1 MIGLISCVISIA
13 CSGISADGPVYRKDR
28 TNDVP
33 ICCTTHPFS
42 AIDELKLPAGGKAFD
57 RSIVFASNGT
67 VTVFWKRSSSD
78 RFRGMDAVFH
88 IQPRSSDLHVYPS
101 SPLLD
106 RAGQNRPFRA
116 CSGNLQCVS
125 TGLVDRHTAFGG
137 RVGCRHCPARPAVP
151 GLTPEGERLLQWAR
165 ILARD
170 WEGMRQEA
178 ALCSRQITGTLRIG
192 AIPTTLAVTPS
203 SRGLTRRNVPAW
215 PSSCYRFAL
224 DLIRQL
230 DRFELDLGLTYLED
244 PPQGFRTL
252 PLYRNGMC
260 CWPAI
265 LTSLWPPANRPG
277 PTSPNSRSVC

>member
-1 MIGLISCVISIA
+1 MYTSCDWFDLSCVISIA
-13 CSGISADGPVYRKDR
+13 CSGISADGPVYPKKTAR
-28 TNDVP
+28 TMCLFVAQRTLSVP
-33 ICCTTHPFS
+33 S
-42 AIDELKLPAGGKAFD
+42 MNLNSQPAGAFD

-151 GLTPEGERLLQWAR
+151 GLYAGRR
-165 ILARD
+165 
-170 WEGMRQEA
+170 A
-178 ALCSRQITGTLRIG
+178 AAAMG
-192 AIPTTLAVTPS
+192 ANSGAGLGRHAAGSGAVQPANHRHLTDRGDSDDPGSDPPS

-224 DLIRQL
+224 
-230 DRFELDLGLTYLED
+230 
-244 PPQGFRTL
+244 RT
-252 PLYRNGMC
+252 
-260 CWPAI
+260 
-265 LTSLWPPANRPG
+265 
-277 PTSPNSRSVC
+277 